1 MQLSERAISMASK
14 FKSATV
20 LLSCG
25 TALFGG
31 MCLGFGSEKF
41 YREVAMPSMRVVS
54 AESAHVIAVKTA
66 AWGLV
71 PWNTYKDPPSLG
83 VTVWGRQFSN
93 PIGLAAGFDKHAQA
107 MDGMLRMGF
116 GFVEVGSVTPEPQEG
131 NPKPRVF
138 RLSEDRA
145 IINRYGFNSEGHEV
159 VLKRLQGRAE
169 AKAHL
174 PAEKRG
180 IVGINFGKNKTSP
193 DAVNDYVKG
202 IERLGRL
209 GDYLVINVSSPN
221 TPGLRKMQGREQL
234 AHLIDKV
241 LEARD
246 ALPCT
251 PRPPLLVKI
260 APDLTQQDKE
270 DIAAVV
276 TRKEGKVDGL
286 IVTNTTITR
295 PASLQSPHKAEG
307 GGLSGPPL
315 RHMATDT
322 VRDMYRLTQGEL
334 PIIGVGGVSSGQD
347 AYEKIKA
354 GACLVQLYTA
364 LAYEGPPLVKRIKR
378 ELDELL
384 RADGYNTVSEA
395 IGSDHRQK

>member
-1 MQLSERAISMASK
+1 MASK
-14 FKSATV
+14 SKSAAV
-20 LLSCG
+20 ILSCG

-31 MCLGFGSEKF
+31 LCLGLGSEKF
-41 YREVAMPSMRVVS
+41 YRDIAMPSLRAVS
-54 AESAHVIAVKTA
+54 AESAHVLAVKTA

-71 PWNTYKDPPSLG
+71 PWNTFKDPPSLG
-83 VTVWGRQFSN
+83 VTVWGRHFSN
-93 PIGLAAGFDKHAQA
+93 PVGLAAGFDKHAQA
-107 MDGMLRMGF
+107 MDGMLKMGF

-138 RLSEDRA
+138 RLSEDKA
-145 IINRYGFNSEGHEV
+145 IVNRYSFNSDGHAA
-159 VLKRLQGRAE
+159 VLQRLKDRAD

-174 PAEKRG
+174 PAGKRG
-180 IVGINFGKNKTSP
+180 IVGINLGKNKTSP
-193 DAVNDYVKG
+193 DAVNDYVRGVKCFG
-202 IERLGRL
+202 CL

-234 AHLIDKV
+234 GQLIDKV

-246 ALPCT
+246 QLPCS

-270 DIAAVV
+270 DIAAVA
-276 TRKEGKVDGL
+276 TRKQGKVDGL

-295 PASLQSPHKAEG
+295 PASLQSPNKTES

-322 VRDMYRLTQGEL
+322 VRDMYRLTNGEL
-334 PIIGVGGVSSGQD
+334 PIIGVGGISSGQD

-354 GACLVQLYTA
+354 GACLIQLYTA

-378 ELDELL
+378 ELDDLL
-384 RADGYNTVSEA
+384 KANGYKTVGEA